1 MAEQETGPI
10 GRLIGSLSA
19 LLASLLAI
27 GRTRLELFSV
37 ELQLELQRLAA
48 LALWALVALCASV
61 IAAVLLGLSISIVFW
76 DSHRILAALLVTG
89 AFLLAAVL
97 AVLVLRARIRSK
109 PPILAG
115 TLAELARDLERL
127 GRKPS

>member
-61 IAAVLLGLSISIVFW
+61 IAAVLLGLSIIIVFW

-97 AVLVLRARIRSK
+97 AVLVRRARIRSK